1 MQRVKECAR
10 EAKIMDAESEGMA
23 TKAEILARERERRVE
38 EAKIL
43 VGERKKEARSENT
56 GWREKEE
63 GKKRKYEPT

>member
-1 MQRVKECAR
+1 
-10 EAKIMDAESEGMA
+10 MA

-43 VGERKKEARSENT
+43 LGERKKEVKCENT
-56 GWREKEE
+56 GWREKEG

>member
-23 TKAEILARERERRVE
+23 TKAEILARERERRIE

-43 VGERKKEARSENT
+43 VGERKKEVRSENT
-56 GWREKEE
+56 SRLREKEW
-63 GKKRKYEPT
+63 